1 MLELR
6 LEKWRA
12 VQVCSL
18 KRRWLCTRYPS
29 CIPKQENGCD
39 CGVFSLMFA
48 EHLARGADDFE
59 FQQVDME
66 YFRVMITAAIMD
78 LKLISH
84 FQ

>member
-1 MLELR
+1 
-6 LEKWRA
+6 
-12 VQVCSL
+12 
-18 KRRWLCTRYPS
+18 
-29 CIPKQENGCD
+29 
-39 CGVFSLMFA
+39 MFA

-78 LKLISH
+78 LKLISQ